1 MSGSDAEAEL
11 RRLRQEIDER
21 DDLVAMTTHELRNQL
36 HTLTLQLQL
45 ARLAANAGDSV
56 TTAERIAKAQAS
68 LGRYVERATLL
79 LDLTRLNAN
88 AYPLQLREVD
98 LSHTLRQ
105 IVDGLLT
112 EAQSRGVGVTVSLPP
127 ACPALTDPS
136 VLEHIV
142 GNLLLNA
149 FKHAACNT
157 VAVSL
162 QVQGAESAQI
172 TVADDGRGIAPD
184 DQQHI
189 FGKFGT
195 ARSSARGSGTGLG
208 LWIVRKLLEALGGTI
223 ALASR
228 PDAGSTFTLTLPLRR
243 GSRPP

>member
-1 MSGSDAEAEL
+1 MTDAAEAEL
-11 RRLRQEIDER
+11 QRLRQEIDER
-21 DDLVAMTTHELRNQL
+21 DDLLAMSTHELRNQL

-45 ARLAANAGDSV
+45 ARLAANAGDGA
-56 TTAERIAKAQAS
+56 TTAERIGKAQAS
-68 LGRYVERATLL
+68 LARYVERVTLL

-88 AYPLQLREVD
+88 AYPLQLREAD
-98 LSHTLRQ
+98 LSQTLRN
-105 IVDGLLT
+105 IVDSLMT

-127 ACPALTDPS
+127 SCPALTDPS

-149 FKHAACNT
+149 FKHAACGT

-162 QVQGAESAQI
+162 EQPDAESARI
-172 TVADDGRGIAPD
+172 VVADDGRGIAPD

-189 FGKFGT
+189 FGKFGV
-195 ARSSARGSGTGLG
+195 ARSGGRGSGTGLG
-208 LWIVRKLLEALGGTI
+208 LWIVRKLTDALGGTI
-223 ALASR
+223 ALTSR
-228 PDAGSTFTLTLPLRR
+228 LDAGSAFTLTLPLRR